1 MNESQSE
8 EETRETVETTTVET
22 KNQETREETKQI
34 WKQQIG
40 VGSVRLSPRA
50 RSYLRQVLAANRLS
64 YGPFSRKFEQA
75 FAQAH
80 GCKQAV
86 FVNSGT
92 SALQLAVAALKE
104 KYQWLDGDEIIV
116 PALTFVASSNVI
128 IKNHLKPVFVDV
140 DKRYYNLDPA
150 KIEAALTPR
159 TRAIMV
165 VHLFGQPAEM
175 DKIMA
180 LAQKHNLRVIEDS
193 CETMFARYDGK
204 SVGSFGDIS
213 CFSTYACHII
223 CTGVGGLA
231 ATNDAELAVLLR
243 SLANH
248 GRDAIYISMDD
259 DKTDDV
265 QKLGMI
271 MDRRFNFVRL
281 GYSYRATE
289 MEAALGVAQVEEI
302 DKNITRRRRNAAY
315 LKRHLRKWKEHLQ
328 LPEIMPKEEHSFM
341 MFPLV
346 IINPAIKRHNLTL
359 FLEKNNIE
367 TREMLPLTNQPYN
380 KQLFGHDLE
389 EKYPVAKHINENGFY
404 IGCHPDLSRNE
415 LQYMV
420 DKFGEF
426 FRPLPVSKEV

>member
-1 MNESQSE
+1 M
-8 EETRETVETTTVET
+8 ETTTVET

-40 VGSVRLSPRA
+40 VGSVRLTPKA
-50 RSYLRQVLAANRLS
+50 KGYLRQVLADNRLS
-64 YGPFSRKFEQA
+64 YGPFSQRFEHR
-75 FAQAH
+75 FAKVH
-80 GCKQAV
+80 DCKYAI

-104 KYQWLDGDEIIV
+104 KYHWPDGDEVIV

-128 IKNHLKPVFVDV
+128 LKNNLRPLFVDV
-140 DKRYYNLDPA
+140 DKHYYNIDPT
-150 KIEAALTPR
+150 KIEAALTPK

-175 DKIMA
+175 DKIMEI
-180 LAQKHNLRVIEDS
+180 AQRHNLQIIEDS
-193 CETMFARYDGK
+193 CETMFARYDRK
-204 SVGSFGDIS
+204 SVGSFGEIS

-231 ATNDAELAVLLR
+231 ATNNPELAILIR

-248 GRDAIYISMDD
+248 GRDAIYTSIDD
-259 DKTDDV
+259 DRTDDV

-271 MDRRFNFVRL
+271 MDRRFNFIRL
-281 GYSYRATE
+281 GYSYRVTE
-289 MEAALGVAQVEEI
+289 MEAALGLAQVEEI
-302 DKNITRRRRNAAY
+302 DGNIQRRRKNAEY
-315 LKRHLRKWKEHLQ
+315 LKRHLRRWKEHLQ
-328 LPEIMPKEEHSFM
+328 LPETMPKAEHSFM

-346 IINPAIKRHNLTL
+346 IVNPAIKRHDLTL

-380 KQLFGHDLE
+380 KQIFGQDLE
-389 EKYPVAKHINENGFY
+389 EKYPVAKFINENGFY
-404 IGCHPDLSRNE
+404 IGCHPGLSRKE
-415 LQYMV
+415 LQYIV
-420 DKFGEF
+420 NKFEGF
-426 FRPLPVSKEV
+426 FRGMNYR

>member
-1 MNESQSE
+1 MKIE
-8 EETRETVETTTVET
+8 R
-22 KNQETREETKQI
+22 
-34 WKQQIG
+34 QIG
-40 VGSVRLSPRA
+40 VGSVRLTGRA
-50 RSYLRQVLAANRLS
+50 KKYLREVLNANRLS

-75 FAQAH
+75 FGQAH
-80 GCKQAV
+80 GCSQAI

-104 KYQWLDGDEIIV
+104 KYQWPDGDEIIV

-128 IKNHLKPVFVDV
+128 IKNNLTPVFVDV
-140 DKRYYNLDPA
+140 HPRYYNLDPA
-150 KIEAALTPR
+150 LLEKAITSR

-175 DKIMA
+175 DTIMTI
-180 LAQKHNLRVIEDS
+180 AQQHNLRVIEDS

-231 ATNDAELAVLLR
+231 TTNDLELAVLLR

-259 DKTDDV
+259 DKTDDLH
-265 QKLGMI
+265 KLGMI

-289 MEAALGVAQVEEI
+289 MEAALGLAQVEEI
-302 DKNITRRRRNAAY
+302 ERNISKRRRHARF
-315 LKRHLRKWKEHLQ
+315 LRQQLAPWKEHLQ
-328 LPEIMPKEEHSFM
+328 LPEIMPKAEHSFM

-346 IINPAIKRHNLTL
+346 LTNQAISRHELTL
-359 FLEKNNIE
+359 FLEQNNIE

-380 KQLFGHDLE
+380 QRLFGEDLE
-389 EKYPVAKHINENGFY
+389 EKYPAAQFINERGFY
-404 IGCHPDLSRNE
+404 IGCHPDLTKEE
-415 LQYMV
+415 LHYV
-420 DKFGEF
+420 VEKFAEF
-426 FRPLPVSKEV
+426 FRQKGL